1 MKSSCNPLKIIVLLK
16 SKQNKRERGKQLKIF
31 YTSTFIKK
39 EELKEAGINHPIK
52 LEYYKIINEDEIMKG
67 EKARFGIKVIKT
79 EYISN
84 NAITEEKEITYLSND
99 EKKIEEILTLFKEN
113 EVTPISVEDIIYD
126 LWKRA
131 IQI

>member
-1 MKSSCNPLKIIVLLK
+1 M
-16 SKQNKRERGKQLKIF
+16 KIF
-31 YTSTFIKK
+31 YTSTFMKT
-39 EELKEAGINHPIK
+39 EELKEAGINYPIK

-79 EYISN
+79 EYIN
-84 NAITEEKEITYLSND
+84 NDIKIEEKEITYLSND

-126 LWKRA
+126 LVIKEFL
-131 IQI
+131 I

>member
-1 MKSSCNPLKIIVLLK
+1 M
-16 SKQNKRERGKQLKIF
+16 KIF

-39 EELKEAGINHPIK
+39 EELEEARINHPIK

-79 EYISN
+79 EYIN
-84 NAITEEKEITYLSND
+84 NNTKTEEKEITYLSND
-99 EKKIEEILTLFKEN
+99 EKRIEEILNIFKEN

-126 LWKRA
+126 LVIKEFL
-131 IQI
+131 I

>member
-39 EELKEAGINHPIK
+39 EELEEVGINYPIK

-67 EKARFGIKVIKT
+67 EKERFGIKVIKT
-79 EYISN
+79 EYRN
-84 NAITEEKEITYLSND
+84 DETKTEEKEITYLSND
-99 EKKIEEILTLFKEN
+99 EQKVEKILKLFKEN
-113 EVTPISVEDIIYD
+113 EVTPIGVEDVLED
-126 LWKRA
+126 LSKELF
-131 IQI
+131 

>member
-1 MKSSCNPLKIIVLLK
+1 M
-16 SKQNKRERGKQLKIF
+16 KIF

-39 EELKEAGINHPIK
+39 EELEEAEIKYPIK

-79 EYISN
+79 EYIN
-84 NAITEEKEITYLSND
+84 NNTKTEEKEITYLSND

-126 LWKRA
+126 FWKKA

>member
-1 MKSSCNPLKIIVLLK
+1 M
-16 SKQNKRERGKQLKIF
+16 KIF

-39 EELKEAGINHPIK
+39 EELEEVGINYPIK

-67 EKARFGIKVIKT
+67 EKARFAIKVIKT
-79 EYISN
+79 EYRN
-84 NAITEEKEITYLSND
+84 DETKTEEKEITYLSND

-126 LWKRA
+126 FWKKA